1 MDKRFG
7 LVRTIKIAGM
17 TFAGM
22 IALQIMSPAGT
33 PQQLTQQISASP
45 EGEKLVSGSD
55 CASCHAADRQ
65 VVGPAYAAV
74 AKRYAGQEDA
84 VEKLAAKI
92 REGGSGNGGTVMM
105 PPHKSV
111 TDPQGREMAKWIL
124 SVKPATAS
132 EMPSETKLYSY
143 PLKDGKTV
151 KLEFPLFVEGASPK
165 VTKAVFRGYELFNSY
180 CFRCHGQDATG
191 GQLAPDLRRSL
202 NAGMSSQDFMS
213 VAMAGRKDKGM
224 PSWAGFLSETEV
236 NQIYQYTKG
245 RSLDLVPSG
254 RPPSEGD

>member
-1 MDKRFG
+1 M
-7 LVRTIKIAGM
+7 IKISGVITAL
-17 TFAGM
+17 AL
-22 IALQIMSPAGT
+22 ALQVKSPAGT
-33 PQQLTQQISASP
+33 PLQQLTQQTSASP
-45 EGEKLVSGSD
+45 EGEKLVSGND

-65 VVGPAYAAV
+65 IVGPAYAAV

-84 VEKLAAKI
+84 VEKLAARI
-92 REGGSGNGGTVMM
+92 REGGSGNWGAVVM
-105 PPHKSV
+105 PPHKNV
-111 TDPQGREMAKWIL
+111 TDPQGREMAKWVL
-124 SVKPATAS
+124 SVKPVTAPQ
-132 EMPSETKLYSY
+132 MPSETKLYAY

-151 KLEFPLFVEGASPK
+151 QLDFRLFVEGASPK

-202 NAGMSSQDFMS
+202 NAGMSSQDFLS

-236 NQIYQYTKG
+236 NQVYQYTKG